1 VLTKFYGG
9 SSTTAPVYLIAFAA
23 GNLAGPLVLG
33 RLYDTIGRKP
43 MIAGTYL
50 ASGAMLVISGYLF
63 DQGALTA
70 LTQTIAWCVIFFFAS
85 AGASSAYLT
94 VSETFPVEIRAEA
107 IAVFFAIAQVFG
119 AVGPILFGALIGA
132 GNNPSRLFI
141 GYAIGGGL
149 MIVGGIVE
157 LLLGVAAERKE
168 LEQIARPLTAVTA
181 TQVPRAPMPRAHYSP
196 SSKPGGPSSAAA

>member
-1 VLTKFYGG
+1 
-9 SSTTAPVYLIAFAA
+9 
-23 GNLAGPLVLG
+23 
-33 RLYDTIGRKP
+33 
-43 MIAGTYL
+43 
-50 ASGAMLVISGYLF
+50 MLVISGYLF

-119 AVGPILFGALIGA
+119 AVGPILFGALIGT

-141 GYAIGGGL
+141 GYAIGGEL

-157 LLLGVAAERKE
+157 LLLGVAGERKE

-196 SSKPGGPSSAAA
+196 SSKPGGPSSVAA

>member
-1 VLTKFYGG
+1 VLT
-9 SSTTAPVYLIAFAA
+9 AA
-23 GNLAGPLVLG
+23 
-33 RLYDTIGRKP
+33 
-43 MIAGTYL
+43 
-50 ASGAMLVISGYLF
+50 
-63 DQGALTA
+63 
-70 LTQTIAWCVIFFFAS
+70 TQTIAWCVIFFFAS

-94 VSETFPVEIRAEA
+94 VSETFPVELRAEA

-132 GNNPSRLFI
+132 GHHPFQLFI

-168 LEQIARPLTAVTA
+168 LEQIARPLTAVT
-181 TQVPRAPMPRAHYSP
+181 TTRVPRAPMPKAHYSP
-196 SSKPGGPSSAAA
+196 GSKQGGPASATA

>member
-1 VLTKFYGG
+1 MPADT
-9 SSTTAPVYLIAFAA
+9 PVQLGMI
-23 GNLAGPLVLG
+23 GLG
-33 RLYDTIGRKP
+33 RMGANLVRRLMRDGHRCVAYDRNPGVIKSLGAEEATAASLYERFESRD
-43 MIAGTYL
+43 
-50 ASGAMLVISGYLF
+50 AS
-63 DQGALTA
+63 
-70 LTQTIAWCVIFFFAS
+70 
-85 AGASSAYLT
+85 
-94 VSETFPVEIRAEA
+94 
-107 IAVFFAIAQVFG
+107 VFFAIAQVFG

-181 TQVPRAPMPRAHYSP
+181 TQVPRAPMPRTHYSP